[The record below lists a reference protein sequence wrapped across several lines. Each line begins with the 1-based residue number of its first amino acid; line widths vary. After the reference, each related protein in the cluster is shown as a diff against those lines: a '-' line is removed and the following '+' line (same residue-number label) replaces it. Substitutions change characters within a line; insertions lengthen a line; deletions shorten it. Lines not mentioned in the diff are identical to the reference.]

1 MSINFYPHRKKMSR
15 EIGLCIVLERRE
27 VLESLC
33 SSCIFQIFENTQV
46 RECFACEVQQAM
58 NVIGQNKKN
67 MVPADPGY
75 PECEAVSGS
84 LPGRKEKESMADSGD
99 FVGKL
104 VNYSKALLL
113 AAVLLCFFIFGSA
126 SASLA
131 FAPAY
136 AALSGPVSNG
146 STDVVTKIKILS
158 VLKSRTSD
166 RTVLDKAVDK
176 LSTMEG
182 RRLRLLSSLCD
193 RISEDSENA
202 GADIAFSLMTMLIVL
217 S

>member
-1 MSINFYPHRKKMSR
+1 MSR
-15 EIGLCIVLERRE
+15 EIGLCIVLKRRE

-33 SSCIFQIFENTQV
+33 SSCIFQIFENAEV
-46 RECFACEVQQAM
+46 RECFSCEVQQAM
-58 NVIGQNKKN
+58 NVIGQDSKQN
-67 MVPADPGY
+67 MMQADPGS
-75 PECEAVSGS
+75 PERGACSGS

-99 FVGKL
+99 FMGRL
-104 VNYSKALLL
+104 MNYSKSLILP
-113 AAVLLCFFIFGSA
+113 AVLLCFFIFGSA
-126 SASLA
+126 STSPA
-131 FAPAY
+131 FAPAQ
-136 AALSGPVSNG
+136 AALSGPAGNG
-146 STDVVTKIKILS
+146 SNDVVKKTKILS

-176 LSTMEG
+176 LSTMEE

-193 RISEDSENA
+193 RISEDSDNA